1 MKGIVALTRKPPTC
15 LNINRWLNTAIFCP
29 MTDRYANFDE
39 LRRNESENGDYAV
52 FYREVD
58 SDVAILAPHG
68 GGIEPG
74 TADIADALAG
84 CDYTFY
90 AFKGL
95 KPAGNAVLHIS
106 SHRFDEPSGLKAAQN
121 ARVAVTI
128 HGSRDTTEMV
138 HVGGRDEVLKAR
150 LVDALRAAGFT
161 AVISKVPGLC
171 GIHPE
176 NLCNRGRS
184 GKGVQLEISRGLR
197 ERLFKDLDHRS
208 LRSRTTGFYRFVK
221 ALRPGLAPVSGDGG
235 CRGTED

>member
-1 MKGIVALTRKPPTC
+1 
-15 LNINRWLNTAIFCP
+15 
-29 MTDRYANFDE
+29 MTDRYANFAD
-39 LRRNESENGDYAV
+39 LRRHESENHDFAV

-74 TADIADALAG
+74 TVDIADALAG

-90 AFKGL
+90 GFKGM
-95 KPAGNAVLHIS
+95 KPSGNAVLHIS
-106 SHRFDEPSGLKAAQN
+106 SHRFDEPLGLKAAQN
-121 ARVAVTI
+121 ARVVVTI

-150 LVDALRAAGFT
+150 LVDALGAAGFT

-208 LRSRTTGFYRFVK
+208 LRSKTTGFYRFVR
-221 ALRPGLAPVSGDGG
+221 ALRAGLAPVSGDGG